1 MSPLDRKPIS
11 IWMVDDDPDDR
22 MLAQDAFDECRIAN
36 PLEILEDGDAL
47 LKRLSTTM
55 HLPDLI
61 LLDLNMPRKSG
72 LEALTEIKAD
82 LRLRHIPIIVLTT
95 SDSDDDVAAAYQLGA
110 SSYITKPVTFDGL
123 VEVMRTIKSYWLE
136 IVAMPRTLAE
146 AA

>member
-11 IWMVDDDPDDR
+11 ILMVDDDPDDR

-36 PLEILEDGDAL
+36 PLEVLEDGDAL
-47 LKRLSTTM
+47 LRRLHSSPL
-55 HLPDLI
+55 LPDLI

-82 LRLRHIPIIVLTT
+82 PRLRHIPIIVLTT

-123 VEVMRTIKSYWLE
+123 VDVMRTIKSYWLE
-136 IVAMPRTLAE
+136 IVAIPRTLAE

>member
-1 MSPLDRKPIS
+1 MSLLDRKPIS
-11 IWMVDDDPDDR
+11 ILMVDDDPDDR

-36 PLEILEDGDAL
+36 PLEVLEDGDAL
-47 LKRLSTTM
+47 LRRLHSSPL
-55 HLPDLI
+55 LPDLI

-82 LRLRHIPIIVLTT
+82 PRLRHIPIIVLTT

-123 VEVMRTIKSYWLE
+123 VDVMRTIKSYWLE
-136 IVAMPRTLAE
+136 IVAIPRTLAE